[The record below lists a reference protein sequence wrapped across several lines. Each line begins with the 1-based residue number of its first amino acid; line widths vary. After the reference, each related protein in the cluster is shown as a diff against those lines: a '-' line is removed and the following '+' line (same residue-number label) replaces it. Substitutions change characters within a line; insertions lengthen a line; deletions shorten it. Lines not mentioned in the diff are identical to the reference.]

1 VNVTSQIIFFC
12 IELVQHGKL
21 VGIKGVWIHA
31 WLKASDAWIGFLI
44 CVSAHIG
51 VMWLKYF
58 CPQDSSVAE
67 IMSGLK
73 LAPGDGAIGILGKL
87 NPMLRKDD
95 DDDGDDSS
103 VMDMPWSY

>member
-1 VNVTSQIIFFC
+1 
-12 IELVQHGKL
+12 
-21 VGIKGVWIHA
+21 
-31 WLKASDAWIGFLI
+31 
-44 CVSAHIG
+44 
-51 VMWLKYF
+51 
-58 CPQDSSVAE
+58 
-67 IMSGLK
+67 MSGLK